1 MVVLISSA
9 CVLAGACSSMSGDD
23 EPWSTQY
30 VGPPNDVWD
39 AIHMVLF
46 DLDYEVE
53 EENRNEGTI
62 RATREAG
69 DSHPGAVLSIDQIMR
84 GDMVSVYVKVA
95 ALAGEPVMD
104 RDRQGA
110 VATEFLTPL
119 KGILYP

>member
-1 MVVLISSA
+1 
-9 CVLAGACSSMSGDD
+9 MSGDD

-53 EENRNEGTI
+53 EENRNDGTI
-62 RATREAG
+62 RATRDAG
-69 DSHPGAVLSIDQIMR
+69 DSGAGAVLQIDQIMR
-84 GDMVSVYVKVA
+84 GDMVSVYVKVV
-95 ALAGEPVMD
+95 ALEGHPAMS
-104 RDRQGA
+104 RDQQG
-110 VATEFLTPL
+110 VLATDFLTPL